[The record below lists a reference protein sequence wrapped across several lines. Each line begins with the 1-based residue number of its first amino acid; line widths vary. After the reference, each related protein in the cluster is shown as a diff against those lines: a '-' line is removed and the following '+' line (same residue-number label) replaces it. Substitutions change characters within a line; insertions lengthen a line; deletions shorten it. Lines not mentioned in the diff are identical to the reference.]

1 MTLDFRCDITIPAPE
16 RRFICS
22 SKVIYRNLEV
32 THHVH
37 LHLSLIHIFQAEHR
51 GRGYAAEAL
60 ALLEYQAFEVDGI
73 HMLHNEFETGR
84 AAACRAHL
92 SAGFS
97 EYRRENGL
105 IELLLTREQYFARQS
120 RQRE

>member
-1 MTLDFRCDITIPAPE
+1 MPIWPAKKTGPGSARSITTRIPA
-16 RRFICS
+16 RAGTTWGLG
-22 SKVIYRNLEV
+22 V
-32 THHVH
+32 
-37 LHLSLIHIFQAEHR
+37 LIQAEHR
-51 GRGYAAEAL
+51 GCGYAAEAL
-60 ALLEYQAFEVDGI
+60 ALLEYQTFEVDGI

-105 IELLLTREQYFARQS
+105 IELLLTREQYFARQ
-120 RQRE
+120 RE

>member
-1 MTLDFRCDITIPAPE
+1 MPIWPAKRTGPGSARSITTRIPARAGTTWGCSF
-16 RRFICS
+16 RRS
-22 SKVIYRNLEV
+22 
-32 THHVH
+32 TG
-37 LHLSLIHIFQAEHR
+37 

-73 HMLHNEFETGR
+73 HMLHNDFETGR

-105 IELLLTREQYFARQS
+105 IELLLTREQYFTRQS
-120 RQRE
+120 